1 MRFRQE
7 LYAYFISYFTLTC
20 LFVCLPLYPY
30 LSYCF
35 SLSVSLSHFLSL
47 SFSLYHS
54 LYHYL
59 LYRLY
64 NSCIFHSSP
73 CSIHT
78 VGLLWLWRED
88 SSVGFCHLRNIYVSG
103 MFRETQSLRCLFAIF
118 PCVLS
123 YLNNFFY
130 FYHLYVSMQ
139 KWYSNNNIFFTI
151 ISQVYISVS
160 YVQLV
165 WTHGVRNK

>member
-1 MRFRQE
+1 MRTSFHFHFD
-7 LYAYFISYFTLTC
+7 LFIC
-20 LFVCLPLYPY
+20 PY

-78 VGLLWLWRED
+78 VGLLRLWRED

-103 MFRETQSLRCLFAIF
+103 MFRETQSLRCVFVIF
-118 PCVLS
+118 FLCVLIFLS
-123 YLNNFFY
+123 SICFY
-130 FYHLYVSMQ
+130 A
-139 KWYSNNNIFFTI
+139 KRYSNNNLTSTI
-151 ISQVYISVS
+151 ISQVYTSVS
-160 YVQLV
+160 YVQWV